1 MSKPTIAEQIAAVA
15 MLRNFTKLAPRFV
28 NPTAGELAIVEAINI
43 LDDADLFA
51 DLDQERDAAEITQED
66 RTP

>member
-1 MSKPTIAEQIAAVA
+1 MTKPTIAEQITAVA
-15 MLRNFTKLAPRFV
+15 VLRNFAKIIPQCV
-28 NPTAGELAIVEAINI
+28 NPTTGELEVVEAINT